1 VALSVPASAGEAEG
15 MVALVMVL
23 GKRAGG
29 RGTERT
35 LFVTNTVRS
44 EQRSC
49 QVQFA
54 KVMPE
59 NIDQPLAGRAARGR
73 STRDRPAK
81 TPLSLEAVVDAALEI
96 LKSDGLAAITMRRV
110 ATALDTGPASLY
122 VYVDGR
128 EGLLQAMLDRVVS
141 AIELEEPDPSRWR
154 AQLHG
159 LLRRQR
165 QALLSHPGTAALTV
179 ADPPTSGSTLMM
191 AENLMGILMAGG
203 LDPQTAAWACDM
215 SYSYRPWPARTR
227 QGARSGSTT
236 AAASKSTLRKSARR
250 SRRCRPTAS
259 RCSPPTPRR
268 WSPVRPRSASA
279 SRST

>member
-1 VALSVPASAGEAEG
+1 
-15 MVALVMVL
+15 
-23 GKRAGG
+23 
-29 RGTERT
+29 
-35 LFVTNTVRS
+35 
-44 EQRSC
+44 
-49 QVQFA
+49 
-54 KVMPE
+54 MPE

-215 SYSYRPWPARTR
+215 LVLLVSAV
-227 QGARSGSTT
+227 
-236 AAASKSTLRKSARR
+236 ASEDEARR
-250 SRRCRPTAS
+250 AVGVDHGRSIEEHIEEVRQTLATL
-259 RCSPPTPRR
+259 PPDRFPLLTTYAAEMVAGDAEERFSFAIDVTIDGVLA
-268 WSPVRPRSASA
+268 WSSAH
-279 SRST
+279 R